1 MSAQPSVDGD
11 AELAPAGVNP
21 RIPNSARMYDWWLG
35 GKDNFASDR
44 AMGASLMEAIPSLP
58 AMATE
63 NRRFLHRAVRHLAG
77 ERGIRQFLDIG
88 TGIPTSPNL
97 HEVAQG
103 IAPETRVVY
112 VDNDPVAVAH
122 SRTMLK
128 GSRTTAIVEADIR
141 DPKAVFDAADTRR
154 LLDLDQPVAVLMVG
168 ILPYFDDCD
177 EPAALIATYRDAIA
191 PGSYLVMSHLTG
203 DVEPELAERMLNVT
217 KETQISLSLRAKDE
231 VATFLAGFSLLE
243 PGLVLAS
250 RWRGDADEE
259 ESAATSISYGAVGIK
274 PVD

>member
-1 MSAQPSVDGD
+1 VQDRPTWVSTNGD
-11 AELAPAGVNP
+11 AE
-21 RIPNSARMYDWWLG
+21 RPNIARLYDYYLG
-35 GKDNFASDR
+35 GAHNFAVDR
-44 AMGASLMEAIPSLP
+44 EFAQRSTRLLP
-58 AMATE
+58 IDEIT
-63 NRRFLHRAVRHLAG
+63 RSSRSFLRRAVRTCLDA
-77 ERGIRQFLDIG
+77 GIRQFLDLG
-88 TGIPTSPNL
+88 SGIPTAGNV
-97 HEVAQG
+97 HEVAQR
-103 IAPETRVVY
+103 IDPTTRVVY